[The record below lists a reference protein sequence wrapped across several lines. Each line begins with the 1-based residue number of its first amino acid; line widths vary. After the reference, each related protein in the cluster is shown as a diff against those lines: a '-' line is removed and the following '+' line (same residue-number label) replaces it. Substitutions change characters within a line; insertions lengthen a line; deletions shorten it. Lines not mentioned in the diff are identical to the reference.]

1 MNKICSNHFECNDSL
16 AKRNDENEPGH
27 LSNLVNGDDLKKDQ
41 TKKCPSLELGHELRL
56 AKELILN
63 MKRMWLNGN
72 HVTGDINLVLHRSI
86 F

>member
-1 MNKICSNHFECNDSL
+1 MAMIQE
-16 AKRNDENEPGH
+16 
-27 LSNLVNGDDLKKDQ
+27 KDQ

-72 HVTGDINLVLHRSI
+72 HVIGDINLVLHRSI